1 MSNGSTVENIAAA
14 EAQLLGAMKAGGIPK
29 VEDFKHLIER
39 LAHHHILARVFLLDG
54 TPHVFINSPMK
65 YIIFKEQV
73 ASELGIGSQD
83 VCIVGSARLGF
94 SPSAHKFG
102 RPFSET
108 SDVDVVLIS
117 EPLFLEGS
125 QALFQE
131 LNTAGPR
138 LSFSE
143 SPHAAKPVQ
152 VEAVVWKDVKEA
164 IRNFVFNNFNP
175 GLLSGGHPLQVRI
188 FNGISG
194 TTGLFLALEPQAF
207 FPEYAAEF
215 FERGKPLR
223 ITTHIRCGRPSRPS
237 VASRSSLSTRKRTP
251 FRVRKLGH
259 RPALPAAPRP
269 WRQDKMTKGGG
280 WPTPRPAGANQRGW
294 RWAGW
299 QGNTA

>member
-1 MSNGSTVENIAAA
+1 MVTDAKIKPVVKVDANAEN
-14 EAQLLGAMKAGGIPK
+14 ESQLLSAMKAGGIPD
-29 VEDFKHLIER
+29 VQDFKHLIER

-73 ASELGIGSQD
+73 ASEFGIGSQD

-131 LNTAGPR
+131 LNSAGPP
-138 LSFSE
+138 LTFTE
-143 SPHAAKPVQ
+143 PPNKPKPVQ
-152 VEAVVWKDVKEA
+152 VDGPVWKIIKEAV
-164 IRNFVFNNFNP
+164 RNFVFNNFNP
-175 GLLSGGHPLQVRI
+175 GLLSVAHPLRLRV

-194 TTGLFLALEPQAF
+194 TTGLFLALEPQVF
-207 FPEYAAEF
+207 VSRIRCRIFRTWKAAEDYYANSLRQAQASLRG
-215 FERGKPLR
+215 ERDDVDEDEDDAP
-223 ITTHIRCGRPSRPS
+223 
-237 VASRSSLSTRKRTP
+237 VST
-251 FRVRKLGH
+251 
-259 RPALPAAPRP
+259 
-269 WRQDKMTKGGG
+269 
-280 WPTPRPAGANQRGW
+280 
-294 RWAGW
+294 
-299 QGNTA
+299 